1 MRHEL
6 KILKPFADAIV
17 SGDKTFEIRK
27 NDRGFNRGDLV
38 HFTCVGDTETI
49 LASETDHS
57 IRDYLYEISY
67 VLSGWGIEEGYV
79 AFAIRRYPS

>member
-17 SGDKTFEIRK
+17 SGDKTFEIRE
-27 NDRGFNRGDLV
+27 NDRGFNRGDLI
-38 HFTCVGDTETI
+38 HFYCVGDTETI
-49 LASETDHS
+49 WASEIDHP
-57 IRDYLYEISY
+57 IRDNLYEISY
-67 VLSGWGIEEGYV
+67 VLSGMGIEEGYV